1 MTPPFSVPCLSSPAA
16 RLLQGAGPVLAGNAE
31 ANKTPPTSQPHAG
44 TVTQEW
50 RSLPED
56 KAGLERESLT
66 LSQGCG
72 LLLGTGALTW
82 GPWSAPT
89 LPAPLGSGEEGQGVG
104 TRATPWRCLVADFV
118 LMGSC
123 RARHLT
129 LSLLEPE
136 PCSQRCPTARLPV
149 PPRGQG
155 LQASRKVTRSPRE
168 VQRHFPESGRK
179 QGDTRSPHASV
190 GSRTSGH
197 LRKQRIP
204 SPGDQ

>member
-1 MTPPFSVPCLSSPAA
+1 M
-16 RLLQGAGPVLAGNAE
+16 LAGNAE

-56 KAGLERESLT
+56 KAGLGGESLT

-72 LLLGTGALTW
+72 LLLGTLALTW
-82 GPWSAPT
+82 GPWSAQT
-89 LPAPLGSGEEGQGVG
+89 LPAPLGSGEEGQGMG
-104 TRATPWRCLVADFV
+104 TRATLWPCLVADFV
-118 LMGSC
+118 LMGPC
-123 RARHLT
+123 WDRHFAR
-129 LSLLEPE
+129 SLLGPE

-149 PPRGQG
+149 LPRGQG
-155 LQASRKVTRSPRE
+155 LQASWKVTRSPRE

-179 QGDTRSPHASV
+179 RGDTRSPHASV

-197 LRKQRIP
+197 LRKQRSP